1 MIIRNLSL
9 VILAIGMMLSCESSG
24 KRDTSFLQDS
34 VGNINSLQVVMT
46 DELWNGAVGEEVR
59 KYLAAPT
66 DGLPQE
72 EPLFSMNQMA
82 PEIFTDF
89 ARINR
94 TFLRVDLG
102 DKDTVMIKQSVYAK
116 PQTGVFITGTSE
128 QKLVELIEEYQKR
141 IIGAFYVTEIKEK
154 QKRIRI
160 STLDIDSLKERF
172 GVSLDVSS
180 AYRIAHSSDDFY
192 WIRKDLKSSGS
203 TNIMVYEVPLD
214 YIGQDSTLIG
224 DIIRMRDSIGG
235 SYLPV
240 EDDGRFITEAA
251 YAPLLFSTTL
261 DGRFAYQTKGTWE
274 VKDQYMAGPFVNYAV
289 RDEANNRYLILEGF
303 TYAPSMQKRNL
314 QFELEAVIQSAKID

>member
-1 MIIRNLSL
+1 MVFRNFTLAC
-9 VILAIGMMLSCESSG
+9 LAIGMMLSCESSG

-46 DELWNGAVGEEVR
+46 DALWNGEVGEEVR
-59 KYLAAPT
+59 NYLAAPT

-72 EPLFSMNQMA
+72 EPLYAMNQMA

-102 DKDTVMIKQSVYAK
+102 DTDTVMIKKSVYAK

-128 QKLVELIEEYQKR
+128 QKLIELIRENQER
-141 IIGAFYVTEIKEK
+141 IIAAFYITEIKEK

-160 STLDIDSLKERF
+160 SKLDIDSLQQRF
-172 GVSLDVSS
+172 GLSLDVSS
-180 AYRIAHSSDDFY
+180 AYRIAQSNEDFY

-203 TNIMVYEVPLD
+203 TNILVYEVPLD
-214 YIGQDSTLIG
+214 YIGQDSTLIT

-289 RDEANNRYLILEGF
+289 RDEAKNRYLIIEGF
-303 TYAPSMQKRNL
+303 TYAPSMRKRNL
-314 QFELEAVIQSAKID
+314 QFELEAIIQSAKIE